1 MLALLTLGAVFIL
14 IAIRRIGSFSLQ
26 IWQIMLMGAV
36 IVLITGQISPADALR
51 AINLEIIAFLFGVF
65 TIGQALEES
74 GYLSQ
79 LAAALFG
86 RAKSVDQLVLAI
98 LLGFGL
104 LSTLLMNDTM
114 AIIGTPVV
122 LLLARK
128 HGLAAKPLLMTLAFA
143 ITIGSVMSPIGNPQN
158 LLIAVTL
165 TNPFITFF
173 RYLAVPTLINL
184 FVAYLVLKYA
194 FRTELAGRP
203 LLMVSPDVIKDL
215 KLARLSQF
223 SLALMLLLIA
233 AKIALGFIH
242 PHLAIDLRLTDI
254 ALVSAVPVLLSEKRV
269 KLIRE
274 IDWYT
279 LIFFIALFVLM
290 QSVWN
295 SGIFQSLLTHL
306 QLDITSPP
314 VIMTISV
321 LLSQLISNVP
331 LVALY
336 LPLLIHAGATSEG
349 LLALAAGS
357 TIAGNLLILG
367 AASNI
372 IIIQHAERSGE
383 TLSFVEFA
391 KVGIPLASINILVYA
406 MVLL

>member
-26 IWQIMLMGAV
+26 IWQIMLLGAV
-36 IVLITGQISPADALR
+36 MVLITGQISPADALR
-51 AINLEIIAFLFGVF
+51 AVNLEIILFLFGVF

-122 LLLARK
+122 LLLARQ

-173 RYLAVPTLINL
+173 RHLAVPTLINL
-184 FVAYLVLKYA
+184 LVAYLVLKYA

-203 LLMVSPDVIKDL
+203 LLISSPDVIKDY
-215 KLARLSQF
+215 KLARLAQV
-223 SLALMLLLIA
+223 SLALMLILIA
-233 AKIALGFIH
+233 AKIALGFT
-242 PHLAIDLRLTDI
+242 HLPIDLRLTDI
-254 ALVSAVPVLLSEKRV
+254 ALIAAVPVLLSEKRV

-279 LIFFIALFVLM
+279 LIFFIALFILM
-290 QSVWN
+290 QSVWD
-295 SGIFQSLLTHL
+295 SGVFQSLLAHF
-306 QLDITSPP
+306 QLDITTPP

-336 LPLLIHAGATSEG
+336 LPLLIHAGATPEG

-367 AASNI
+367 AASNV

-391 KVGIPLASINILVYA
+391 KVGIPLASVNILVYA
-406 MVLL
+406 LVLL

>member
-26 IWQIMLMGAV
+26 IWQIMLLGAV
-36 IVLITGQISPADALR
+36 TVLITGQISPADALR
-51 AINLEIIAFLFGVF
+51 AINLDIILFLFGVF
-65 TIGQALEES
+65 TIGQAMAES

-86 RAKSVDQLVLAI
+86 RAKSVDQLILAI
-98 LLGFGL
+98 LLVFGL

-128 HGLAAKPLLMTLAFA
+128 HDLAAKPLLLTLAFA

-165 TNPFITFF
+165 SNPFITFF
-173 RYLAVPTLINL
+173 RHLAVPTLINL
-184 FVAYLVLKYA
+184 FVAYLILKYA
-194 FRTELAGRP
+194 FRTELAGKP
-203 LLMVSPDVIKDL
+203 LLVGSPDIIKDR
-215 KLARLSQF
+215 KLARLSQC

-233 AKIALGFIH
+233 AKIVLGFAD
-242 PHLAIDLRLTDI
+242 LAFDLPLTDI
-254 ALVSAVPVLLSEKRV
+254 ALVAAVPVLLSEKRV

-279 LIFFIALFVLM
+279 LIFFIALFIVM
-290 QSVWN
+290 QSVWD
-295 SGIFQSLLTHL
+295 SGIFHSLLFQT
-306 QLDITSPP
+306 QLEITSPP

-336 LPLLIHAGATSEG
+336 LPLLIHAGASEQG

-391 KVGIPLASINILVYA
+391 RVGIPLASINILVYS
-406 MVLL
+406 MFLLL

>member
-1 MLALLTLGAVFIL
+1 MLALLTLAAVFIL
-14 IAIRRIGSFSLQ
+14 IAIRRIGSFRLQ
-26 IWQIMLMGAV
+26 IWQIMLLGALV
-36 IVLITGQISPADALR
+36 MLLTGQISPADALR
-51 AINLEIIAFLFGVF
+51 AVNLEIIAFLFGVF

-79 LAAALFG
+79 LATALFG

-128 HGLAAKPLLMTLAFA
+128 HGLAAKPLLLALAFA

-173 RYLAVPTLINL
+173 RHLAVPTLINL
-184 FVAYLVLKYA
+184 FVAYIVLKYA

-203 LLMVSPDVIKDL
+203 LLKGSPDVIKDR
-215 KLARLSQF
+215 KLARLSQC

-233 AKIALGFIH
+233 AKIVLGFAD
-242 PHLAIDLRLTDI
+242 LAFDLPLTDI
-254 ALVSAVPVLLSEKRV
+254 ALVAAVPVLLSEKRV

-279 LIFFIALFVLM
+279 LIFFIALFIVM
-290 QSVWN
+290 QSVWD
-295 SGIFQSLLTHL
+295 SGIFHSLLFQT
-306 QLDITSPP
+306 QLEITSPP

-336 LPLLIHAGATSEG
+336 LPLLIHAGASEQG

-391 KVGIPLASINILVYA
+391 KVGIPLATINILVYS
-406 MVLL
+406 MILL

>member
-26 IWQIMLMGAV
+26 IWQIMLLGAV
-36 IVLITGQISPADALR
+36 FVLITGQISPTDALR
-51 AINLEIIAFLFGVF
+51 AINLEIILFLFGVF

-173 RYLAVPTLINL
+173 KHLAVPTLINL

-203 LLMVSPDVIKDL
+203 LPTYSPDVVTDR
-215 KLARLSQF
+215 KLARLSQC

-233 AKIALGFIH
+233 AKIALGFTD
-242 PHLAIDLRLTDI
+242 LAIDLRLTDI
-254 ALVSAVPVLLSEKRV
+254 ALVACVPVLLSEKRV

-274 IDWYT
+274 IDWFT
-279 LIFFIALFVLM
+279 LIFFVALFIVM
-290 QSVWN
+290 QSVWD
-295 SGIFQSLLTHL
+295 SGVFQSLLAHL
-306 QLDITSPP
+306 QLDITAPP

-336 LPLLIHAGATSEG
+336 LPLLIHAGATTEG

-383 TLSFVEFA
+383 TVSFVEFA
-391 KVGIPLASINILVYA
+391 KVGIPLASFNILVYA
-406 MVLL
+406 LVLL

>member
-14 IAIRRIGSFSLQ
+14 IAIRRIGAFSLQ
-26 IWQIMLMGAV
+26 IWQIMLLGA
-36 IVLITGQISPADALR
+36 ITVLITGQISPADALS
-51 AINLEIIAFLFGVF
+51 AINFEIIAFLFCVF
-65 TIGQALEES
+65 TIGQAMEES

-79 LAAALFG
+79 FAAALFG
-86 RAKSVDQLVLAI
+86 RAKSVDQLILAI

-128 HGLAAKPLLMTLAFA
+128 HGLAAKPLLLTLAFA

-165 TNPFITFF
+165 SDPFITFF
-173 RYLAVPTLINL
+173 RYLAVPTFINL

-203 LLMVSPDVIKDL
+203 LLIRSPDAVKDQ
-215 KLARLSQF
+215 KLARLAQV
-223 SLALMLLLIA
+223 SLALMLILIA
-233 AKIALGFIH
+233 VKIALGFA
-242 PHLAIDLRLTDI
+242 HLPIDLRLTDI
-254 ALVSAVPVLLSEKRV
+254 ALIAAVPVLLSEKRV

-279 LIFFIALFVLM
+279 LIFFVALFIVM
-290 QSVWN
+290 QSVWD
-295 SGIFQSLLTHL
+295 SGIFQSLLAHL
-306 QLDITSPP
+306 QLDITAPP

-321 LLSQLISNVP
+321 LLARLISNVP
-331 LVALY
+331 LVGLY
-336 LPLLIHAGATSEG
+336 LPLLIHAGATPAG

-391 KVGIPLASINILVYA
+391 KVGIPLASVNILVYA
-406 MVLL
+406 LLLLL